1 MTALKT
7 ALIQMRG
14 GRDAARNLDDA
25 EAMIREAAANG
36 ATLIATPEVTNIVE
50 RDTKKLKPL
59 LKPQNEDPAPSR
71 FSELARSL
79 QVDLLAG
86 SFAFAGPEGKA
97 VNRSMLFGP
106 DGAVKAIYDKIHM
119 FDVAIGA
126 GEHYRESD
134 SYKPGERAVLAQ
146 AGGAVL
152 GLSVCY
158 DVRFAYLYRA
168 LAQAGAQVLTVPS
181 AFTRPT
187 GRAHWEPLLRAR
199 AIETGSVVIAPAQG
213 GHHEDGRNTWGR
225 SMVVSP
231 WGEVIASLDHDEPGV
246 LYAELDLDAVASAR
260 KRIPALT
267 HDRTV
272 IAPEP
277 LDGASTG
284 GAA

>member
-36 ATLIATPEVTNIVE
+36 ATLIATPEITNIVE
-50 RDTKKLKPL
+50 RDAKKLKPL

-71 FSELARSL
+71 FAELARSL

-86 SFAFAGPEGKA
+86 SFAFQGAEGKA

-106 DGAVKAIYDKIHM
+106 DGAVKAVYDKIHM

-134 SYKPGERAVLAQ
+134 SYQPGERAVLAE

-199 AIETGSVVIAPAQG
+199 AIETGSFVLAPAQG

-225 SMVVSP
+225 SMAVSP

-260 KRIPALT
+260 QRIPALT

-272 IAPEP
+272 IAPDT
-277 LDGASTG
+277 LDGAAGG